1 MAFPMEP
8 NCLTIIQ
15 VLDSVMRTEDIPGVT
30 GEAFY
35 EGDAPDPENDL
46 YPLYK
51 ISLALPG
58 LRRRVR
64 LALEAED
71 NAVYTG
77 KPLDAELLE
86 RLIGE
91 AQDVD
96 KRLVAW
102 QHNLPLHFRYCSIPL
117 FGNDPEDPEH
127 IPIWPGMI
135 HYYRNCFIASFLNNY
150 RIIRIYLQ
158 ELIARC
164 AARLGH
170 EEVLD
175 RDSRQGQVL
184 YVLRQMVDEICGTV
198 PYLMGADVPDMPMFI
213 GLSGSKSPEMSIGSW
228 LNLRPLYVASKVEC
242 IPKPQKKWIY
252 GRLIAIANEYGYRI
266 ANDIGKEASPE
277 PEERPSIDWNTE
289 LPHQQKLL
297 TTSA

>member
-1 MAFPMEP
+1 MF
-8 NCLTIIQ
+8 LSIFQ
-15 VLDSVMRTEDIPGVT
+15 VLDSVLRTEDIPGVT
-30 GEAFY
+30 EKDFY

-64 LALEAED
+64 LAVEAED
-71 NAVYTG
+71 NTINIGRPHNAH
-77 KPLDAELLE
+77 ELE
-86 RLIGE
+86 RLIAE

-96 KRLVAW
+96 RRLVEW
-102 QHNLPLHFRYCSIPL
+102 QHNLPLNFKYCSFPM

-127 IPIWPGMI
+127 TTIWPGMV
-135 HYYRNCFIASFLNNY
+135 HYYHNFFIASFLNNY

-198 PYLMGADVPDMPMFI
+198 PYLMGADVPDVSLFV

-242 IPKPQKKWIY
+242 IPKSQKRWIY

-266 ANDIGKEASPE
+266 AQDIGKEASPE
-277 PEERPSIDWNTE
+277 PEEISSIEWNTE

-297 TTSA
+297 S